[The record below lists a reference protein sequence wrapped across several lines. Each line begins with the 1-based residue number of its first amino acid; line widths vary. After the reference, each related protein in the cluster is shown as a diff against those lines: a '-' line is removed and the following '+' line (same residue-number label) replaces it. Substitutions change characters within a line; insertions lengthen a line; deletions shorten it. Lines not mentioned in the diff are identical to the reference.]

1 MSKKILV
8 TGGAGFIGSHLVDRL
23 IREGYEVSVIDNL
36 STGKKEN
43 LNKDASFFDFDI
55 RSLKIADVFSEVKP
69 EIVYHL
75 AAQIKVGK
83 SLEQPGQ
90 DAEIN
95 ILGGLNILENC
106 KRFGAEKIVFFSSV
120 GIYGDT
126 KELPIKETH
135 FLNPISPYSIAKL
148 SLEKYLDFYRT
159 QGLNSSV
166 LRFSNVFG
174 PRQSHSTE
182 GGVVSIFIDKVL
194 RKEKPAIFGDGK
206 QTRDFLYIDDAV
218 EAAIKVLDSSSPLAY
233 NAGVNREVSIT
244 DLLRTIARL
253 INQEEIYPI
262 FLPERKGEI
271 IKSRVDYAKIKRE
284 LGWQP
289 KYNLEEGLQKTI
301 EWFAKFNA

>member
-23 IREGYEVSVIDNL
+23 IGEGYEVAIIDNL

-43 LNKDASFFDFDI
+43 LNKEARFFDLDI
-55 RSLKIADVFSEVKP
+55 KSSKITDVFAEVKP

-83 SLEQPGQ
+83 SLEQPDQ
-90 DAEIN
+90 DAETN
-95 ILGGLNILENC
+95 ILGGLNILGNC
-106 KRFGAEKIVFFSSV
+106 KKFDVDKVVFFSSV

-126 KELPIKETH
+126 EDLPIKETH
-135 FLNPISPYSIAKL
+135 PLNPISPYSIAKL

-174 PRQSHSTE
+174 PRQSQSTE

-194 RKEKPAIFGDGK
+194 KKEQPVIFGDGK
-206 QTRDFLYIDDAV
+206 QTRDFLYVDDAI
-218 EAAIKVLDSSSPLAY
+218 EAAIKILDSSSPLAY
-233 NAGVNREVSIT
+233 NAGVNQEISIE
-244 DLLRTIARL
+244 DLLRTIIRL
-253 INQEEIYPI
+253 TDRDEIEPI
-262 FLPERKGEI
+262 FMPGRKGEI
-271 IKSRVDYAKIKRE
+271 IRSRVDYTKIRE
-284 LGWQP
+284 DLDWRPG
-289 KYNLEEGLQKTI
+289 YSMEEGLRKTI
-301 EWFAKFNA
+301 NWFAKI